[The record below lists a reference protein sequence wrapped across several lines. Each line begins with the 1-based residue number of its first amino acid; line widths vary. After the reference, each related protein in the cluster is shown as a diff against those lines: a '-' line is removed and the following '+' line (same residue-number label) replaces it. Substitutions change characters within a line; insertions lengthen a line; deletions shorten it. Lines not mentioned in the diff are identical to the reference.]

1 MWFETG
7 GRPMRYV
14 QGVQSFLRGVP
25 EQTQAGHS
33 WSHPHNPH
41 AVHERCN
48 TTQLMNCDNHEEIY
62 SFHPG
67 GCFYGM
73 GDASVRFVQESID
86 PNAFVSL
93 FTRDSDDVID
103 ATTL

>member
-1 MWFETG
+1 MKF
-7 GRPMRYV
+7 V
-14 QGVQSFLRGVP
+14 QGVQSFLRGAP
-25 EQTQAGHS
+25 ESTEAGHS
-33 WSHPHNPH
+33 WSHPRNPH
-41 AVHERCN
+41 AVHDLCN
-48 TTQLMNCDNHEEIY
+48 GTQLMNCNNDEEIY

-93 FTRDSDDVID
+93 FTRDSDDVVD
-103 ATTL
+103 ASTL